1 MGSHKPGASRSNQYA
16 SWTNCKVCGL
26 RLSYVSKR
34 GYVGE
39 NRVVAADPVLVLAA
53 QEELQVIY
61 RADEM
66 NEKIMKGKLMEL
78 KGRELVSN
86 AGHGSSEYVV
96 RANEERGKVMLEQ
109 TEGMAPPPATEETT
123 LGGYTLVTGPVPT
136 ATPTTPSTMTPP
148 RTSRSPSPASPSS
161 APGAM
166 SKASP
171 TERPM
176 EPIPDRESRMTWQSL
191 QKLRKRMSADDPVQS
206 GPMDHNLQP
215 DTNTD
220 TRQLTPMADGAA
232 PTCTT
237 STTSTTKDILSTH
250 NGCRKEIL
258 PTMARKVAKAA
269 VLTAALMTPVKDL
282 MASIETKYDLVEIAC
297 SGTSTMTRT
306 FEAAGYQCF
315 RVNQL
320 SGFNL
325 DSKQGT
331 QKLKDHLEKNAAR
344 LK

>member
-26 RLSYVSKR
+26 CLSYVSKR

-53 QEELQVIY
+53 QEDLQVIY

-86 AGHGSSEYVV
+86 AGPGSSEYVV

-123 LGGYTLVTGPVPT
+123 LGGYTLVTGPVPK

-161 APGAM
+161 APGAK

-176 EPIPDRESRMTWQSL
+176 EPIPER
-191 QKLRKRMSADDPVQS
+191 
-206 GPMDHNLQP
+206 
-215 DTNTD
+215 
-220 TRQLTPMADGAA
+220 
-232 PTCTT
+232 
-237 STTSTTKDILSTH
+237 
-250 NGCRKEIL
+250 
-258 PTMARKVAKAA
+258 
-269 VLTAALMTPVKDL
+269 
-282 MASIETKYDLVEIAC
+282 
-297 SGTSTMTRT
+297 
-306 FEAAGYQCF
+306 
-315 RVNQL
+315 NQ
-320 SGFNL
+320 
-325 DSKQGT
+325 
-331 QKLKDHLEKNAAR
+331 E
-344 LK
+344 